1 MIYDSLIFDIDG
13 TLWDATET
21 VAAAFSA
28 VSQEFGFGHREFTAD
43 RIRQE
48 VGRPLDV
55 IFRHLYP
62 ELDEMLESAD
72 VLSSQTAGSETPSQ
86 LLARINE
93 VSTKAEY
100 EYLAERGGRL
110 YDGVKE
116 TLEVLS
122 AKMPLYIVSN
132 CEQGYIELMTKVSGI
147 DKYFQDWLCF
157 GDTKAEKDVTMR
169 ILMEKH
175 GLKNTA
181 YIGDIDKD
189 ALSSRRAGVP
199 FIWASYGFGEVAADM
214 YDFRIGSFAEL
225 KNICA

>member
-21 VAAAFSA
+21 VAAAFSS

-43 RIRQE
+43 RIRAE

-72 VLSSQTAGSETPSQ
+72 VLTSETAGSETPSQ

-157 GDTKAEKDVTMR
+157 GDTRAEKDVTMR

-175 GLKNTA
+175 GLKKTA